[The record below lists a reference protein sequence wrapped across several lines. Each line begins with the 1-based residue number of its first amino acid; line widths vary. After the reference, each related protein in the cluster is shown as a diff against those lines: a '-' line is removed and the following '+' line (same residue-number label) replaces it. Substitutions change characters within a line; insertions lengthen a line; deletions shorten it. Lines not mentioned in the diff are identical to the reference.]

1 MFSFTPQPLRPNTR
15 AGPLS
20 SKPGS
25 APHVLKDR
33 SGTSLHRKDH
43 MRRVRLSGCKIAAAF
58 GEQAQGVSTHDII
71 DLDVERCSWLA
82 DTEHRPHVFTVSRG
96 ILKVK

>member
-43 MRRVRLSGCKIAAAF
+43 MRRVRLSGCKIAATF

-71 DLDVERCSWLA
+71 DLMLRDAPGWQIQSIDLMSLQYQGA
-82 DTEHRPHVFTVSRG
+82 FSR
-96 ILKVK
+96 